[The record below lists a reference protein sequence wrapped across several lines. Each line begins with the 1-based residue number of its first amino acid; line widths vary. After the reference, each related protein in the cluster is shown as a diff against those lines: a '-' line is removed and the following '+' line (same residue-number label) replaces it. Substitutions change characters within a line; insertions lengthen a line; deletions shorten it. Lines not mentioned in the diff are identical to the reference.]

1 MTASGFWIGVEA
13 MPVSVLRAAAEHE
26 RPIFCG
32 RLSLDQGLRAE
43 LGDLYERAEWHDVAL
58 DTAIGQGY
66 LMDLLRQRYPV
77 ASVVLALD
85 VSTDE
90 GMRDGVVAPVNEAL
104 AHARRITEG
113 LLIVT
118 RAAEAVMPPG
128 SGALTV
134 MLCGPR
140 RASPRWRRGWPRSWS
155 ILFPLKPRDGLKA
168 GVYSALNAL
177 IQPSRR
183 SRIPS

>member
-13 MPVSVLRAAAEHE
+13 MPLSVLRAAAAHE

-32 RLSLDQGLRAE
+32 RLSLDQGMRVE

-66 LMDLLRQRYPV
+66 LMDLLRQRSPV
-77 ASVVLALD
+77 ASVVLASD

-90 GMRDGVVAPVNEAL
+90 GLRAGVVAPVDEAL

-128 SGALTV
+128 SSSLTV
-134 MLCGPR
+134 MLCGSR
-140 RASPRWRRGWPRSWS
+140 EASSSLAEGLAAFVAHFVSAEAARWSEGGRLLRIERA
-155 ILFPLKPRDGLKA
+155 D
-168 GVYSALNAL
+168 SAE
-177 IQPSRR
+177 
-183 SRIPS
+183 

>member
-13 MPVSVLRAAAEHE
+13 MPLSILRAAAEHE

-32 RLSLDQGLRAE
+32 RLPRDQELRAE
-43 LGDLYERAEWHDVAL
+43 LGELYERAEWHDVAL

-66 LMDLLRQRYPV
+66 LMDLLRQRAPV

-85 VSTDE
+85 VSADE
-90 GMRDGVVAPVNEAL
+90 GMRDRVVAPVNAAL

-128 SGALTV
+128 SGSLTV

-140 RASPRWRRGWPRSWS
+140 QASDSLAEGLAAFAEHFVSAEAARWSEGGRLLRIERT
-155 ILFPLKPRDGLKA
+155 D
-168 GVYSALNAL
+168 SAE
-177 IQPSRR
+177 
-183 SRIPS
+183 

>member
-13 MPVSVLRAAAEHE
+13 MPLSILRAAAEHE

-32 RLSLDQGLRAE
+32 RLPLDQELRAE
-43 LGDLYERAEWHDVAL
+43 LGDLYERAEWHDMAL

-66 LMDLLRQRYPV
+66 VMDLLRQRSPV

-85 VSTDE
+85 VSADK
-90 GMRDGVVAPVNEAL
+90 GLRDGVVAPVDEAL

-118 RAAEAVMPPG
+118 RAAEAVIPPG

-140 RASPRWRRGWPRSWS
+140 QASSSLAEGLAAFVEHFVSAEAARWSEGGRLLRIERT
-155 ILFPLKPRDGLKA
+155 D
-168 GVYSALNAL
+168 SAE
-177 IQPSRR
+177 
-183 SRIPS
+183 

>member
-13 MPVSVLRAAAEHE
+13 MPLSVLRAAAAHE

-32 RLSLDQGLRAE
+32 RLSLDQGMRVE

-66 LMDLLRQRYPV
+66 LMDLLRQRSPV
-77 ASVVLALD
+77 ASVVLASD

-90 GMRDGVVAPVNEAL
+90 GLRAGVVASVDEAL
-104 AHARRITEG
+104 AHARSITEG

-140 RASPRWRRGWPRSWS
+140 QASSSLAEGLAAFVEHFVSAEAARWSEGGRLLRIQRAD
-155 ILFPLKPRDGLKA
+155 LA
-168 GVYSALNAL
+168 E
-177 IQPSRR
+177 
-183 SRIPS
+183 

>member
-1 MTASGFWIGVEA
+1 MTASRFWIGIEA
-13 MPVSVLRAAAEHE
+13 MPLSVLRAAAEHE

-32 RLSLDQGLRAE
+32 RLPLDQGLRAE
-43 LGDLYERAEWHDVAL
+43 LGDLYERAEWHDVAP

-140 RASPRWRRGWPRSWS
+140 QASSPLAEGLAAFVEHFVSAEAARWSEGGRLLRIERA
-155 ILFPLKPRDGLKA
+155 D
-168 GVYSALNAL
+168 SAE
-177 IQPSRR
+177 
-183 SRIPS
+183 

>member
-13 MPVSVLRAAAEHE
+13 MPLSVLRAAAAHE
-26 RPIFCG
+26 RPVFCG
-32 RLSLDQGLRAE
+32 RLSLDRGLRAE
-43 LGDLYERAEWHDVAL
+43 LGELCERAEWHDVAL

-66 LMDLLRQRYPV
+66 LMDLLRQRSPV
-77 ASVVLALD
+77 ASVVLALG
-85 VSTDE
+85 VLTDK
-90 GMRDGVVAPVNEAL
+90 GLRDGVVTPVDEAL

-128 SGALTV
+128 SGSLTV

-140 RASPRWRRGWPRSWS
+140 QASDSLAEGLAAFVAHFVSAEAARWSEGGRLLRIERA
-155 ILFPLKPRDGLKA
+155 D
-168 GVYSALNAL
+168 SAE
-177 IQPSRR
+177 
-183 SRIPS
+183 

>member
-13 MPVSVLRAAAEHE
+13 MPLSVLRAAAEHE

-43 LGDLYERAEWHDVAL
+43 LGDLHERAEWHDVAL

-66 LMDLLRQRYPV
+66 LMDLLRQRPPV

-85 VSTDE
+85 VSADK
-90 GMRDGVVAPVNEAL
+90 GLRDGLVAPVDEAL

-128 SGALTV
+128 IGSLTV

-140 RASPRWRRGWPRSWS
+140 QASDSLAEGLAAFVEHFVSAEAARWSEGGRLLR
-155 ILFPLKPRDGLKA
+155 IEHTD
-168 GVYSALNAL
+168 SAE
-177 IQPSRR
+177 
-183 SRIPS
+183 